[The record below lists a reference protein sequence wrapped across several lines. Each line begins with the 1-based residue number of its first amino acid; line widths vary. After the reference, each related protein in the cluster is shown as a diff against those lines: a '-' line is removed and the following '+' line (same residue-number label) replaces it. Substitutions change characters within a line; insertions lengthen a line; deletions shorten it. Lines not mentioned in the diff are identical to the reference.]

1 MGEKMQLLKQETILQ
16 GAKGGGGSSHTPVE
30 QPDDLLSV
38 AKLKMLIAV
47 SEGEIQGDLTAQ
59 NIFLNDTPLANDS
72 GEYNFSGVKWEF
84 RKGTQDQTYIAGMP
98 QVDNE
103 LAVGTTVTTTAPWT
117 RQFTNLSLDA
127 IRIKLSLPV
136 QYLYKDNGDM
146 VGTVTEYAIDLS
158 TDGGAWKTVVNG
170 KFDGKTTTEYQRDHR
185 IDLPKS
191 TSGWSVRVR
200 RITADA
206 SGSNSKL
213 VNAFKVFSYAEV
225 IDSKLRY
232 PLTAL
237 LYVEVDSSQFNGSA
251 PKVTCKIKGKLIK
264 VPDNYD
270 PTTRTYSGSWS
281 GGFKMAWSNN
291 PAWIFYDLVLDEIY
305 GMGTRVMRP
314 WWISG
319 RCIQSPS
326 TVTKWFPTG
335 PVAPNRVSPAT
346 FSFRARRTPGRY
358 LTISPRYFVE

>member
-170 KFDGKTTTEYQRDHR
+170 KFDGKTTTEYQRDH
-185 IDLPKS
+185 L
-191 TSGWSVRVR
+191 
-200 RITADA
+200 
-206 SGSNSKL
+206 
-213 VNAFKVFSYAEV
+213 
-225 IDSKLRY
+225 
-232 PLTAL
+232 
-237 LYVEVDSSQFNGSA
+237 
-251 PKVTCKIKGKLIK
+251 
-264 VPDNYD
+264 
-270 PTTRTYSGSWS
+270 
-281 GGFKMAWSNN
+281 
-291 PAWIFYDLVLDEIY
+291 
-305 GMGTRVMRP
+305 
-314 WWISG
+314 
-319 RCIQSPS
+319 
-326 TVTKWFPTG
+326 
-335 PVAPNRVSPAT
+335 NR
-346 FSFRARRTPGRY
+346 G
-358 LTISPRYFVE
+358 

>member
-1 MGEKMQLLKQETILQ
+1 
-16 GAKGGGGSSHTPVE
+16 
-30 QPDDLLSV
+30 SV

-158 TDGGAWKTVVNG
+158 TDGGAW
-170 KFDGKTTTEYQRDHR
+170 
-185 IDLPKS
+185 
-191 TSGWSVRVR
+191 
-200 RITADA
+200 
-206 SGSNSKL
+206 
-213 VNAFKVFSYAEV
+213 
-225 IDSKLRY
+225 
-232 PLTAL
+232 
-237 LYVEVDSSQFNGSA
+237 
-251 PKVTCKIKGKLIK
+251 
-264 VPDNYD
+264 
-270 PTTRTYSGSWS
+270 
-281 GGFKMAWSNN
+281 
-291 PAWIFYDLVLDEIY
+291 
-305 GMGTRVMRP
+305 
-314 WWISG
+314 
-319 RCIQSPS
+319 
-326 TVTKWFPTG
+326 
-335 PVAPNRVSPAT
+335 
-346 FSFRARRTPGRY
+346 
-358 LTISPRYFVE
+358 

>member
-1 MGEKMQLLKQETILQ
+1 
-16 GAKGGGGSSHTPVE
+16 
-30 QPDDLLSV
+30 
-38 AKLKMLIAV
+38 
-47 SEGEIQGDLTAQ
+47 GEIQGDLTAQ

-185 IDLPKS
+185 IDLPTS
-191 TSGWSVRVR
+191 MSGWSVRVR

-251 PKVTCKIKGKLIK
+251 PKVTCKI
-264 VPDNYD
+264 
-270 PTTRTYSGSWS
+270 
-281 GGFKMAWSNN
+281 
-291 PAWIFYDLVLDEIY
+291 
-305 GMGTRVMRP
+305 
-314 WWISG
+314 
-319 RCIQSPS
+319 
-326 TVTKWFPTG
+326 
-335 PVAPNRVSPAT
+335 
-346 FSFRARRTPGRY
+346 
-358 LTISPRYFVE
+358 